1 MVEETIRVI
10 RETESQADQIVKHAQ
25 DQYNKLL
32 EEARKEADKIRTE
45 QLQSAK
51 QKAEQEMEAARSVSY
66 THLDVYKRQIRRRS
80 SAQSGRSDKSCGSRT
95 EDRKCD
101 PRQYLPSVSYT
112 HLFCIFILP

>member
-51 QKAEQEMEAARSVSY
+51 QKAEQEMEAARSRGETAAANIAIEQEIKALKENALKKEAEAVELVISK
-66 THLDVYKRQIRRRS
+66 LV
-80 SAQSGRSDKSCGSRT
+80 
-95 EDRKCD
+95 
-101 PRQYLPSVSYT
+101 
-112 HLFCIFILP
+112 

>member
-45 QLQSAK
+45 
-51 QKAEQEMEAARSVSY
+51 
-66 THLDVYKRQIRRRS
+66 DVYKRQ
-80 SAQSGRSDKSCGSRT
+80 SCLS
-95 EDRKCD
+95 
-101 PRQYLPSVSYT
+101 
-112 HLFCIFILP
+112 

>member
-51 QKAEQEMEAARSVSY
+51 QKAEQEMEAA
-66 THLDVYKRQIRRRS
+66 KIPRRWRN
-80 SAQSGRSDKSCGSRT
+80 GRSQYS
-95 EDRKCD
+95 DRAGD
-101 PRQYLPSVSYT
+101 QSVERKRAEKRSGGG
-112 HLFCIFILP
+112 